1 VAYSGAQLATAADR
15 REVDRDLVDY
25 RARAFGPDARAL
37 TLQIVNISTHGLMA
51 RCDAAY
57 QVGERMRITLP
68 AVGVVVAEIR
78 WALGGRIGCNFER
91 AIDRASYY
99 ELLAAMLRR

>member
-1 VAYSGAQLATAADR
+1 MAYSGAQLAMAADR

-57 QVGERMRITLP
+57 QVGERMRVTLP
-68 AVGVVVAEIR
+68 AIGVVVAEIR
-78 WALGGRIGCNFER
+78 WSLGGRIGCNFER

-99 ELLAAMLRR
+99 ELLATMLRR